1 MQRHIWLGD
10 RIANIGD
17 KDPRLMF
24 LRDMIANIN
33 KILSPLYCYIAVASH
48 TNLLI
53 RLSRHAM
60 TESGYGN
67 LEGSINIF
75 IDGITDSIMAHR
87 YSFYIAEATSDL
99 KQNSNLRQG
108 LKNTSTSNFH
118 CINVKNIS
126 SETMVP
132 GAHWKI
138 PTKHIWPRI
147 FRALIIYVTHVHKV
161 TQMDIYPVTAPE
173 WFQNVDLFYLIDTC
187 ACRWQLWRHNDWLF
201 SRGFYGRFLIP
212 MALGLLI

>member
-10 RIANIGD
+10 HIANIGD
-17 KDPRLMF
+17 KDPRLMS
-24 LRDMIANIN
+24 LCDMIANIN
-33 KILSPLYCYIAVASH
+33 NILSPLYCYIAAASH
-48 TNLLI
+48 ANLLI

-75 IDGITDSIMAHR
+75 IDGITDSIMAHK
-87 YSFYIAEATSDL
+87 YSFNIAEATSDL

-108 LKNTSTSNFH
+108 LVTTSTSDYH

-126 SETMVP
+126 SETKVP
-132 GAHWKI
+132 GAHWTI

-147 FRALIIYVTHVHKV
+147 FRAMVIYVIHV
-161 TQMDIYPVTAPE
+161 P
-173 WFQNVDLFYLIDTC
+173 
-187 ACRWQLWRHNDWLF
+187 
-201 SRGFYGRFLIP
+201 
-212 MALGLLI
+212 